1 VATTGTSPE
10 TGRPSPKLFDDQI
23 PPLGAAPHQEVKLK
37 LEETELGG
45 VGQSHAVVPRKPI
58 NADQQVVQSR
68 RPHPVLPRA
77 TLAVDTTQ
85 KRLHAMDSPPL
96 PRLSHVATSHV
107 MPPTTPINSL
117 INTSHHSLPQPQQLA
132 TPPMNSPRRHRDVV
146 IKIYITLLF
155 HINMDELKLVDE
167 IEWWIEKELHGVR
180 CVTRRDYVVWYRG
193 LVGWSF
199 ALYRD

>member
-1 VATTGTSPE
+1 
-10 TGRPSPKLFDDQI
+10 
-23 PPLGAAPHQEVKLK
+23 
-37 LEETELGG
+37 
-45 VGQSHAVVPRKPI
+45 
-58 NADQQVVQSR
+58 
-68 RPHPVLPRA
+68 
-77 TLAVDTTQ
+77 
-85 KRLHAMDSPPL
+85 MDSPPL
-96 PRLSHVATSHV
+96 PRLSHVATTHV

-117 INTSHHSLPQPQQLA
+117 INTSHHSLPQSQQLA

-180 CVTRRDYVVWYRG
+180 CVTCRDYVVWYRG